1 MINRKTTFFGHEIT
15 RLIAGDNPFGGHSYI
30 EPAEGAEP
38 LKTLIRGKEMK
49 EFCYDTKKLY
59 DLYWKLEEA
68 GFDCMFPL
76 ADPLYVQILKEYKRD
91 GGKMKFIFQSYSP
104 MLLYPMAR
112 QLADLDGLISLYL
125 SGTYTDVRYERG
137 TVQEI
142 KDAIVTLKGA
152 LDGRPIGFCSHDPEL
167 IKIAETEE
175 WGMDYLVCCLHNLRR
190 GRKGEDSGFI
200 TGKSKSGVKFYMDDR
215 QVMLDVI
222 KNSKLP
228 CIAYKIFAGGNL
240 LLSENKAENDEMV
253 KKCYREVYS
262 QIKPGDIA
270 AIGMFT
276 KYTDQIVDD
285 MKLYHEVMDE
295 FAK

>member
-1 MINRKTTFFGHEIT
+1 MINRKATFLGHEIT

-30 EPAEGAEP
+30 DPIV
-38 LKTLIRGKEMK
+38 TGKEMK
-49 EFCYDTKKLY
+49 EFNYDSKKLY
-59 DLYWKLEEA
+59 ELYWHLEEA

-76 ADPLYVQILKEYKRD
+76 ADPVYVQILKEYKRD

-112 QLADLDGLISLYL
+112 QILGLDGVISLYL
-125 SGTYTDVRYERG
+125 SGTYTDVRYESG
-137 TVQEI
+137 KIDEI
-142 KDAIVTLKGA
+142 KSAIGTLKNA
-152 LDGRPIGFCSHDPEL
+152 LDGLPVGFCSHVPEV
-167 IKIAETEE
+167 IQRAENEE
-175 WGMDYLVCCLHNLRR
+175 WGADYLVCCLHNLRR
-190 GRKGEDSGFI
+190 GREGEESGFI
-200 TGKSKSGVKFYMDDR
+200 TGKSKMGVNFWMEDR

-262 QIKPGDIA
+262 QIKPNDIA

-276 KYTDQIVDD
+276 KYTDQIADD

-295 FAK
+295 YAK